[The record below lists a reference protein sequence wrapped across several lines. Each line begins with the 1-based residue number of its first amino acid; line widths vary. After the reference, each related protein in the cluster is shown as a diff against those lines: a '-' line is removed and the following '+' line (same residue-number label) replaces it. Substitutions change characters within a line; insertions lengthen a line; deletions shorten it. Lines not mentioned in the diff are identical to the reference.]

1 MKRARIIYNPT
12 SGREAIRRDLVDILA
27 VYEEAGYETSAYAT
41 TPEPNSAMMEAE
53 RAAKAGF
60 DLLVA
65 AGGDGTINEV
75 VNGIAPLDER
85 PMLAIIPAGTT
96 NDYARA
102 LSIPREDPLAAAKV
116 ILKGKAAK
124 MDIGQA
130 NDSYFINIAA
140 GGSLSELTYS
150 VPSKLKS
157 MYGYLAYVVKGAEM
171 LTSIK
176 PMDIHVKYDDGEFN
190 GKSAMFFLALTN
202 SVGGFEQIV
211 PDAKLDDGKF
221 TLLIVKTTK
230 FAEIL
235 NLITEVLKGKH
246 VNNAN
251 LIYVKSEKV
260 EVASTKNDK
269 IMINLDGEYGGDA
282 PVTFI
287 NHKQHIDIV
296 ANIDDIAENT
306 LVATPITLHE
316 D

>member
-1 MKRARIIYNPT
+1 
-12 SGREAIRRDLVDILA
+12 
-27 VYEEAGYETSAYAT
+27 
-41 TPEPNSAMMEAE
+41 
-53 RAAKAGF
+53 
-60 DLLVA
+60 
-65 AGGDGTINEV
+65 
-75 VNGIAPLDER
+75 
-85 PMLAIIPAGTT
+85 
-96 NDYARA
+96 
-102 LSIPREDPLAAAKV
+102 
-116 ILKGKAAK
+116 
-124 MDIGQA
+124 
-130 NDSYFINIAA
+130 
-140 GGSLSELTYS
+140 
-150 VPSKLKS
+150 
-157 MYGYLAYVVKGAEM
+157 
-171 LTSIK
+171 
-176 PMDIHVKYDDGEFN
+176 
-190 GKSAMFFLALTN
+190 MFFLALTN

-246 VNNAN
+246 VNNPN

-260 EVASTKNDK
+260 EVSSTKNDK

-282 PVTFI
+282 PVTFV